1 MKRKILS
8 LALCGCLV
16 AGMFPAM
23 ALAEDSQTTDTSTDP
38 TTTAPVITKD
48 VAITE
53 ENKCGDNMTWRIEGE
68 TLIISGTGA
77 MYDFDLFSNP
87 APWAEKT
94 FTSVVVDTGVIGI
107 GAGAFGGQESL
118 TSVTLPD
125 TLTTIGDEAFSDC
138 TSLLSIDFP
147 DSLTNFGNWAFRNT
161 GLTQVNIP
169 SNVTFLGPVFQDCT
183 NLTSVVI
190 PNGVEEVYGTFNDC
204 PNLTQLTI
212 PASVTTIDY
221 LGYSYGIGS
230 LFAGCDNLQHIIY
243 QGTWEQWANMDI
255 FSWTPNLDRL
265 LTVEGG
271 GTLPASIQVEDII
284 DNEDGTGTL
293 TVHWT
298 ADLAT
303 GEVVYSGDI
312 IYLPH
317 WQAKS
322 HLFQA
327 TSVEF
332 TNGLTKIGVSTFGNG
347 YDGSPYLKE
356 IMLPASVTW
365 IGDHTFSPCDALE
378 KVYFGGS
385 QEQFMALVGENV
397 FDENVE
403 IVYNYVSDT
412 PDPIPTPEPTPT
424 PAPTQKPEPSA
435 PVTGGET
442 TTQDKVEVTV
452 NGDKAEAT
460 VGGVGI
466 VLGNAGKVFE
476 AGTTVTVEKITQ
488 GTIYDTVKK
497 ALDKVVA
504 QMDTAAIFEF
514 TATKDGKPVQPN
526 GPLSV
531 TFSIPEGLTASNLK
545 LFYVS
550 PDGKYEEV
558 KITVDTKAGTVTANL
573 THFSTYVLA
582 NVARSANDGNGVPQT
597 GDNSALT
604 LYVCVL
610 AMSMAGLTIL
620 LVNKR
625 RA

>member
-8 LALCGCLV
+8 LVLCGCLV
-16 AGMFPAM
+16 AGMFPAV
-23 ALAEDSQTTDTSTDP
+23 ALAQDSQNTDTTG
-38 TTTAPVITKD
+38 V
-48 VAITE
+48 TE
-53 ENKCGDNMTWRIEGE
+53 ETTISGECGENLTWSIEGK

-77 MYDFDLFSNP
+77 MYDFDPLSNP
-87 APWAEKT
+87 TPWAEKT
-94 FTSVVVDTGVIGI
+94 FTSVVVEAGVDGI
-107 GAGAFGGQESL
+107 GEKAFFGQESL
-118 TSVTLPD
+118 TSITLPD
-125 TLTTIGDEAFSDC
+125 TVTTIGEEAFSDC
-138 TSLLSIDFP
+138 TNLVNIDLP
-147 DSLTNFGNWAFRNT
+147 DSITTLGNWAFRNT

-169 SNVTFLGPVFQDCT
+169 ANVTFLGPVFQDCS

-204 PNLTQLTI
+204 PNLKQITI
-212 PASVTTIDY
+212 PASVTTIDS

-230 LFAGCDNLQHIIY
+230 LFAGCNSLQNIIY
-243 QGTWEQWANMDI
+243 QGTWEQWAHMNV

-271 GTLPASIQVEDII
+271 GTLPATIQVEDTI

-298 ADLAT
+298 ANLAT

-356 IMLPASVTW
+356 IILPASVTW

-412 PDPIPTPEPTPT
+412 PDSTPTPEPTPT
-424 PAPTQKPEPSA
+424 PAPTEKPEETTP
-435 PVTGGET
+435 PTTGGET
-442 TTQDKVEVTV
+442 ATQDKVEVTV
-452 NGDKAEAT
+452 SGDKAEAT
-460 VGGVGI
+460 VGGVTV

-476 AGTTVTVEKITQ
+476 NGTTVTVEKITQ
-488 GTIYDTVKK
+488 GAIYDTVKK
-497 ALDKVVA
+497 ALEKVVTKME
-504 QMDTAAIFEF
+504 QTAIFEF
-514 TATKDGKPVQPN
+514 TAKNAQGATVQPN
-526 GPLSV
+526 GTLSV
-531 TFSIPEGLTASNLK
+531 TFDIPETLTTSNLK
-545 LFYVS
+545 MFYVS
-550 PDGKYEEV
+550 EDGKYEEV
-558 KITVDTKAGTVTANL
+558 QITVDTKANTVTANL
-573 THFSTYVLA
+573 KHFSTYVLA
-582 NVARSANDGNGVPQT
+582 NVAPVSSGNSEVPQT

-610 AMSMAGLTIL
+610 VMSMAGLTIL
-620 LVNKR
+620 MVNKR